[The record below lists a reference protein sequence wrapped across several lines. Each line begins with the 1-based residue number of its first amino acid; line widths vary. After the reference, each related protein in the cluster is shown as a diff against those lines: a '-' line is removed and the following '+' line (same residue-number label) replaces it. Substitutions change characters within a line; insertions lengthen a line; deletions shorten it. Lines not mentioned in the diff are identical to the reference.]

1 MVVIGCLAAL
11 AFWLARPR
19 VSKPTQSQAAIPES
33 TQALSNA
40 ASNYSLNDEN
50 LPIEI
55 TNKIVAIAP
64 RGKALVAV
72 SRSQPAEN
80 LQPAASRPEPSPY
93 TRDLINKLFKLDQ
106 GAVPQTPEQVAA
118 WKQDLRQLVQQGAAA
133 VPAIREFLE
142 KNVDL
147 GFGNEGVQA
156 LGYGSARYALFDAL
170 AQIGGPEAV
179 GALMGTLQ
187 TTADPREIALLAQDL
202 EQIAPEQHRHEILEA
217 TRQALAMA
225 GAGKL
230 ADTDVGPL
238 FEVLY
243 KYGGASIVSELEQ
256 NGGRWRYYSAI
267 ALAQL
272 PDGAGVPALIRMVRD
287 PGGGAVKNVP
297 ALEMVAQSA
306 SQYPEARAALL
317 DLVRGNSIPARTWP
331 YLISVLGGD
340 QMQYRDSISDSSAA
354 RPVSDVKS
362 YHIAAGNQNF
372 YSAPIQ
378 GLTPDQINRQIALID
393 ELLSATAADPPQAIQ
408 TLQTARNSLLKR
420 LH

>member
-1 MVVIGCLAAL
+1 MANIRDKQPSVRPAHSTTPRFAISGAMVVIGCLAAL

-72 SRSQPAEN
+72 SRSHPAEN

-179 GALMGTLQ
+179 GALTGTLQ
-187 TTADPREIALLAQDL
+187 TTADPREIALLAKDL
-202 EQIAPEQHRHEILEA
+202 EQMAPEQHRHEILEA

-256 NGGRWRYYSAI
+256 NGGRWR
-267 ALAQL
+267 
-272 PDGAGVPALIRMVRD
+272 
-287 PGGGAVKNVP
+287 
-297 ALEMVAQSA
+297 
-306 SQYPEARAALL
+306 
-317 DLVRGNSIPARTWP
+317 
-331 YLISVLGGD
+331 
-340 QMQYRDSISDSSAA
+340 
-354 RPVSDVKS
+354 
-362 YHIAAGNQNF
+362 
-372 YSAPIQ
+372 
-378 GLTPDQINRQIALID
+378 
-393 ELLSATAADPPQAIQ
+393 
-408 TLQTARNSLLKR
+408 
-420 LH
+420 